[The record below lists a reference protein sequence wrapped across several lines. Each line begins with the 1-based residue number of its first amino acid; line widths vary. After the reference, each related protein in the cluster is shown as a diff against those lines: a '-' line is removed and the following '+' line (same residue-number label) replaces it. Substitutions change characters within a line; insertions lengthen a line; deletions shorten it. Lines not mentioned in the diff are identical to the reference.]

1 MSGRSSSENAFLT
14 SCTIRVFF
22 PESNHENKS
31 AELAW
36 IEPTNREAAA
46 MSVAIV
52 SFILV
57 LERSEIKHDSP
68 RMNIHHNLLLQPL
81 AALGEFVLHPIRLI
95 PDLNPILFPN
105 IFIDRYRTAA
115 AGMPILP
122 VLLRSR
128 NPITLSRFDIMAV
141 CT

>member
-1 MSGRSSSENAFLT
+1 
-14 SCTIRVFF
+14 
-22 PESNHENKS
+22 
-31 AELAW
+31 
-36 IEPTNREAAA
+36 

-52 SFILV
+52 SFILT
-57 LERSEIKHDSP
+57 LERSEIKHDSL
-68 RMNIHHNLLLQPL
+68 RINIHHNLLLHPL
-81 AALGEFVLHPIRLI
+81 EALGEFVLHPIGLI

-105 IFIDRYRTAA
+105 IFIDLYRTAA

-128 NPITLSRFDIMAV
+128 NPITLSGFYIMEV